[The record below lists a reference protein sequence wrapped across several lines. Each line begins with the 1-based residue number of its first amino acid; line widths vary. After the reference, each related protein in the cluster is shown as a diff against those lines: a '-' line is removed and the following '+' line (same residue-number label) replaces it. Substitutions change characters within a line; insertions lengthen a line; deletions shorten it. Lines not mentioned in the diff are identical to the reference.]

1 MKISKVIDKF
11 KTEVNNKN
19 YIKFNQNLN
28 QNKFNN
34 KGFMRNK
41 RLYNN
46 INIQMRKKVIFNFNK
61 NRNKNK
67 IK

>member
-11 KTEVNNKN
+11 KME
-19 YIKFNQNLN
+19 ILN
-28 QNKFNN
+28 QKKLNN

-61 NRNKNK
+61 NRIKNK